1 VKLKVGKS
9 ITGDR
14 VRGEFYLYCS
24 TNYWCVML
32 FGRYIELRTQQSE
45 VEK

>member
-9 ITGDR
+9 ITGDSY
-14 VRGEFYLYCS
+14 FYRS